1 MADYNEIEQRIL
13 DMWPKFKDGCYVQ
26 LGDKVVA
33 NSGENKGREFIVRN
47 VYFENGHGKLRSSV
61 SDDCYWTWKA
71 ADPYVKRPAV
81 IAADGE
87 PLEVGQMVY
96 VIENG
101 KTHHVTEVD
110 AVSKRFRSMEQVDG
124 SHWLDPT
131 CFTHKRP
138 VLDADGVPLREGD
151 TVWHHS
157 GFAYGVVTS
166 IDAGSLMGTVR
177 YVNGGVEFRDAAKDL
192 THTRPDSWERLEEDA
207 SKETCEYFGSKH
219 CDCSTCKRL
228 ERSVKDC
235 GTAKSHDLVRRAKAL
250 AEKEAGQ

>member
-1 MADYNEIEQRIL
+1 MAYTDIEQRIL
-13 DMWPKFKDGCYVQ
+13 DMWPKFEDGEYVMYEDEFDFD
-26 LGDKVVA
+26 GDVKTAYGFNFGAGGRVSICSDKGSHVRLP
-33 NSGENKGREFIVRN
+33 NGER
-47 VYFENGHGKLRSSV
+47 
-61 SDDCYWTWKA
+61 
-71 ADPYVKRPAV
+71 VKRPAV

-151 TVWHHS
+151 TVWNHS

-235 GTAKSHDLVRRAKAL
+235 GTAKSHDLIRRAKAL
-250 AEKEAGQ
+250 AEKEAER